1 MGGVTFP
8 HLSLIKD
15 GDCSQLKQ
23 CYRNY
28 CVICFFMEIN
38 CKEHRE
44 VEYVEPAQIPSYIV
58 K

>member
-1 MGGVTFP
+1 
-8 HLSLIKD
+8 
-15 GDCSQLKQ
+15 
-23 CYRNY
+23 
-28 CVICFFMEIN
+28 MEIN